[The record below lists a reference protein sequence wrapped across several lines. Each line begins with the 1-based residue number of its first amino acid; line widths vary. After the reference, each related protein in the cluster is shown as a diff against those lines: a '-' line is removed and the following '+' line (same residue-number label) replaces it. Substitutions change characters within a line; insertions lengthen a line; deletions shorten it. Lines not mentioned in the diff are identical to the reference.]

1 MGPITV
7 VILRPFLLESA
18 ISFGAFTE
26 INTEARWMSTTTRFY
41 SPREEAIGVNAYVRF
56 DDPLLLLDRISE
68 KSIGIAIRLVKD

>member
-1 MGPITV
+1 
-7 VILRPFLLESA
+7 
-18 ISFGAFTE
+18 
-26 INTEARWMSTTTRFY
+26 MSTTTRFY